1 MIDTDDTRR
10 DLILASAADAAL
22 NLVVY
27 DRKEDEDLP
36 RGAIEDAV
44 ESGVVSVGQIVA
56 AFRARLFEV
65 LGLED
70 E

>member
-1 MIDTDDTRR
+1 MTDLDDIRR

-27 DRKEDEDLP
+27 DRKDDEDLP

-44 ESGVVSVGQIVA
+44 ESGVVSVGMIVA
-56 AFRARLFEV
+56 AFRSRLFET
-65 LGLED
+65 LGLE
-70 E
+70 EQ